1 MVISILAAIAV
12 FATLVVVHEA
22 GHFVVAKRMGVR
34 VLRFSIGYPP
44 RIAGIRSGET
54 DYAIGATP
62 LGGYVRMLGDEIGD
76 DPSPAT
82 VELYLKELQLDI
94 LGAAKKSGW
103 LQESG
108 KDGDDAL
115 LVIAQQVGA
124 SAGVAQQI
132 EASAGVA
139 QQTGASAAVAQQ
151 IGSSD
156 SQGSPVA
163 VAQRIL
169 GREPKADEA
178 ILLREVDR
186 ANSVKR
192 AIETLSAT
200 RPSSLLEL
208 FKAQAFPS
216 QPLRK
221 RFAIVLAGPVANILF
236 APLMMT
242 VILMNGVPTLLP
254 VIGSVKKDLPAAAA
268 GLRPGDRV
276 MQVGQERLEAW
287 EDLSTRVKGSDG
299 KPLLIVVQRPDGN
312 RVTTITLTITP
323 QRVEEEAIYGKAPTW
338 VIGVTPRGDEY
349 KRKIPP
355 LPALLNGFTQTA
367 RMTVTLAIGIAK
379 IVDGTTPA
387 RQALGGPIMIAQIAG
402 REVRA
407 GFADIA
413 LFTVMLSLE
422 LGIINLLPVP
432 LLDGGHLLFFV
443 FEGVR
448 GKPLKLR
455 HREIAMEVGLFLLV
469 ILMAFVI
476 LNDISRLIG

>member
-22 GHFVVAKRMGVR
+22 GHFVVAKRLGVR

-44 RIAGIRSGET
+44 RIAGIRRGET

-76 DPSPAT
+76 EPSPAT

-103 LQESG
+103 LKESG
-108 KDGDDAL
+108 KEGDDAL
-115 LVIAQQVGA
+115 LAIAQQ
-124 SAGVAQQI
+124 I
-132 EASAGVA
+132 
-139 QQTGASAAVAQQ
+139 GASAAVAQQ
-151 IGSSD
+151 IGSGD
-156 SQGSPVA
+156 SQGSSAA

-186 ANSVKR
+186 TNSVKL
-192 AIETLSAT
+192 AIETLNAT
-200 RPSSLLEL
+200 RPSSLMEL
-208 FKAQAFPS
+208 FKARAFPS

-221 RFAIVLAGPVANILF
+221 RFAIVLAGPIANILF

-242 VILMNGVPTLLP
+242 VILMNGVPTLMP
-254 VIGSVKKDLPAAAA
+254 VIGAVKKDLPAAAA

-276 MQVGQERLEAW
+276 MQVGRERMEAW
-287 EDLSTRVKGSDG
+287 EDLSARVKGSNG

-312 RVTTITLTITP
+312 GVTTITLTITP
-323 QRVEEEAIYGKAPTW
+323 QRVEEETIYGKAPTW

-349 KRKIPP
+349 KRKISPQR
-355 LPALLNGFTQTA
+355 ALLEGFTQTA
-367 RMTVTLAIGIAK
+367 RMTATLAVGIAK
-379 IVDGTTPA
+379 IVNGTTPA
-387 RQALGGPIMIAQIAG
+387 RQALGGPISIAQIAG
-402 REVRA
+402 REMRA
-407 GFADIA
+407 GFTEIA
-413 LFTVMLSLE
+413 VFTVWLSLQ

-469 ILMAFVI
+469 ILMAYVI

>member
-1 MVISILAAIAV
+1 MLMVTSILAAVAV
-12 FATLVVVHEA
+12 FAILVIVHEA
-22 GHFVVAKRMGVR
+22 GHFVVAKRLGVR

-44 RIAGIRSGET
+44 RIAGIRRGET

-103 LQESG
+103 LKGSG
-108 KDGDDAL
+108 KEGDDAL
-115 LVIAQQVGA
+115 LAIAQQVG
-124 SAGVAQQI
+124 SG
-132 EASAGVA
+132 
-139 QQTGASAAVAQQ
+139 
-151 IGSSD
+151 D
-156 SQGSPVA
+156 SQGSSA
-163 VAQRIL
+163 AAQRIL
-169 GREPKADEA
+169 RRDLKADEA
-178 ILLREVDR
+178 ILLREVGR
-186 ANSVKR
+186 ANSVKL
-192 AIETLSAT
+192 ALETLSAT

-208 FKAQAFPS
+208 FKARAFPS

-236 APLMMT
+236 APLLMT
-242 VILMNGVPTLLP
+242 IILMAGVPTVMP
-254 VIGSVKKDLPAAAA
+254 VIGAVKKDLPAAAA
-268 GLRPGDRV
+268 GLRAGDRV
-276 MQVGQERLEAW
+276 MSVGRDRMEAW
-287 EDLSTRVKGSDG
+287 EDLSERVRGSNG
-299 KPLLIVVQRPDGN
+299 KPLRMVVQRPEGN
-312 RVTTITLTITP
+312 RVTTIALTITP
-323 QRVEEEAIYGKAPTW
+323 KQVEEDTIYGNKAPTW

-355 LPALLNGFTQTA
+355 LSALLNGFTQTA
-367 RMTVTLAIGIAK
+367 RMTATLAIGIAK
-379 IVDGTTPA
+379 IVNGTTPA

-402 REVRA
+402 REARA

>member
-1 MVISILAAIAV
+1 MVISILAAVAV

-22 GHFVVAKRMGVR
+22 GHFAVAKWLGVR

-44 RIAGIRSGET
+44 RIAGIRRGET

-103 LQESG
+103 LKESG
-108 KDGDDAL
+108 KGGDDAL
-115 LVIAQQVGA
+115 LAI
-124 SAGVAQQI
+124 
-132 EASAGVA
+132 
-139 QQTGASAAVAQQ
+139 AQQ
-151 IGSSD
+151 IGSGD
-156 SQGSPVA
+156 SA

-186 ANSVKR
+186 TNSVKL
-192 AIETLSAT
+192 AIETLNAM

-208 FKAQAFPS
+208 FKARAFPS

-221 RFAIVLAGPVANILF
+221 RFAIVLAGPFANILF

-242 VILMNGVPTLLP
+242 VILMNGVPTIMP
-254 VIGSVKKDLPAAAA
+254 VIGAVKKDLPAAAA

-276 MQVGQERLEAW
+276 LQVGRERMLAW
-287 EDLSTRVKGSDG
+287 EDLSERVKGSNG
-299 KPLLIVVQRPDGN
+299 KPLRMVLERPDGN
-312 RVTTITLTITP
+312 GVTTITLTITP
-323 QRVEEEAIYGKAPTW
+323 KRVEEETIYGNKALTW

-349 KRKIPP
+349 KRRIPP
-355 LPALLNGFTQTA
+355 LSALLNGFTQTA
-367 RMTVTLAIGIAK
+367 RMTATLAVGIAK
-379 IVDGTTPA
+379 IVNGTTPA
-387 RQALGGPIMIAQIAG
+387 RQALGGPISIAQIAG
-402 REVRA
+402 REMRA
-407 GFADIA
+407 GFTDIA
-413 LFTVMLSLE
+413 LFMVMLSLQ

>member
-1 MVISILAAIAV
+1 MVISILAAVAV

-22 GHFVVAKRMGVR
+22 GHFVVAKRLGVR

-44 RIAGIRSGET
+44 RIAGIRRGET

-103 LQESG
+103 LKESG
-108 KDGDDAL
+108 KEGDDAL
-115 LVIAQQVGA
+115 LAIAQQVG
-124 SAGVAQQI
+124 SG
-132 EASAGVA
+132 
-139 QQTGASAAVAQQ
+139 
-151 IGSSD
+151 D
-156 SQGSPVA
+156 SA

-192 AIETLSAT
+192 ATETLSAT
-200 RPSSLLEL
+200 RPPSLLEL

-242 VILMNGVPTLLP
+242 VILMNGVPTLMP
-254 VIGSVKKDLPAAAA
+254 VIGAVKKDLPAAAA

-276 MQVGQERLEAW
+276 MQVGRERMEAW
-287 EDLSTRVKGSDG
+287 EDLSARVKGSNG

-312 RVTTITLTITP
+312 GVTTITLTITP
-323 QRVEEEAIYGKAPTW
+323 QRVEEETIYGKAPTW

-349 KRKIPP
+349 KRKISPRR
-355 LPALLNGFTQTA
+355 ALLEGFTQTA
-367 RMTVTLAIGIAK
+367 RMTATLAVGIAK
-379 IVDGTTPA
+379 IVNGTTPA
-387 RQALGGPIMIAQIAG
+387 RQALGGPISIAQIAG
-402 REVRA
+402 REMRA
-407 GFADIA
+407 GFTEIA
-413 LFTVMLSLE
+413 VFTVWLSLQ

-469 ILMAFVI
+469 ILMAYVI

>member
-1 MVISILAAIAV
+1 MVISILAAVAV

-22 GHFVVAKRMGVR
+22 GHFVVAKRLGVR

-44 RIAGIRSGET
+44 RIAGIRRGET

-103 LQESG
+103 LKESG
-108 KDGDDAL
+108 KEGDDAL
-115 LVIAQQVGA
+115 LAIAQQVG
-124 SAGVAQQI
+124 SG
-132 EASAGVA
+132 
-139 QQTGASAAVAQQ
+139 
-151 IGSSD
+151 D
-156 SQGSPVA
+156 SA

-192 AIETLSAT
+192 ATETLSAT
-200 RPSSLLEL
+200 RPPSLLEL

-242 VILMNGVPTLLP
+242 VILMNGVPTLMP
-254 VIGSVKKDLPAAAA
+254 VIGAVKKDLPAAAA

-276 MQVGQERLEAW
+276 MQVGRERMEAW
-287 EDLSTRVKGSDG
+287 EDLSARVKGSNG

-312 RVTTITLTITP
+312 GVTTITLTITP
-323 QRVEEEAIYGKAPTW
+323 QRVEEETIYGKAPTW

-349 KRKIPP
+349 KRKISPQR
-355 LPALLNGFTQTA
+355 ALLEGFTQTA
-367 RMTVTLAIGIAK
+367 RMTATLAVGIAK
-379 IVDGTTPA
+379 IVNGTTPA
-387 RQALGGPIMIAQIAG
+387 RQALGGPISIAQIAG
-402 REVRA
+402 REMRA
-407 GFADIA
+407 GFTEIA
-413 LFTVMLSLE
+413 VFTVWLSLQ

-469 ILMAFVI
+469 ILMAYVI

>member
-1 MVISILAAIAV
+1 MVTSILAAVAV
-12 FATLVVVHEA
+12 FAILVVVHEA
-22 GHFVVAKRMGVR
+22 GHFVVAKWLGVR

-44 RIAGIRSGET
+44 RIAGIRRGET

-76 DPSPAT
+76 EPSPAT

-103 LQESG
+103 LKESG
-108 KDGDDAL
+108 KEGDDAL
-115 LVIAQQVGA
+115 LVIAQQIGA
-124 SAGVAQQI
+124 SA
-132 EASAGVA
+132 
-139 QQTGASAAVAQQ
+139 
-151 IGSSD
+151 
-156 SQGSPVA
+156 A

-169 GREPKADEA
+169 GRQPKADEG

-186 ANSVKR
+186 TNSVKL
-192 AIETLSAT
+192 AIETLNAT
-200 RPSSLLEL
+200 RPSSLMEL
-208 FKAQAFPS
+208 FKARAFPS

-221 RFAIVLAGPVANILF
+221 RFAIVLAGPIANILF

-242 VILMNGVPTLLP
+242 VILMAGVPTIMP
-254 VIGSVKKDLPAAAA
+254 VIGVVKKDLPAAAA

-276 MQVGQERLEAW
+276 MQVGQERMDAW
-287 EDLSTRVKGSDG
+287 EDLSQRVKASDG
-299 KPLLIVVQRPDGN
+299 KPLRMVVQRPDGN
-312 RVTTITLTITP
+312 GVTTITLTITP
-323 QRVEEEAIYGKAPTW
+323 KRVEEETIYGNKAPTW

-355 LPALLNGFTQTA
+355 LSALVDGFTQTA
-367 RMTVTLAIGIAK
+367 RMTVTLAVGIAK

-402 REVRA
+402 REARA

-422 LGIINLLPVP
+422 LGIINLFPVP

>member
-1 MVISILAAIAV
+1 MVISILAAVAV

-22 GHFVVAKRMGVR
+22 GHFVVAKRLGVR

-44 RIAGIRSGET
+44 RIAGIRRGET

-103 LQESG
+103 LKESG
-108 KDGDDAL
+108 KEGDDAL
-115 LVIAQQVGA
+115 LAIAQRVG
-124 SAGVAQQI
+124 SG
-132 EASAGVA
+132 
-139 QQTGASAAVAQQ
+139 
-151 IGSSD
+151 D
-156 SQGSPVA
+156 SA

-242 VILMNGVPTLLP
+242 VILMNGVPTLMP
-254 VIGSVKKDLPAAAA
+254 VIGAVKKDLPAAAA

-276 MQVGQERLEAW
+276 MQVGRERMEAW
-287 EDLSTRVKGSDG
+287 EDLSARVKGSNG

-312 RVTTITLTITP
+312 GVTTITLTITP
-323 QRVEEEAIYGKAPTW
+323 QRVEEETIYGKAPTW

-349 KRKIPP
+349 KRKISPQR
-355 LPALLNGFTQTA
+355 ALLEGFTQTA
-367 RMTVTLAIGIAK
+367 RMTATLAVGIAK
-379 IVDGTTPA
+379 IVNGTTPA
-387 RQALGGPIMIAQIAG
+387 RQALGGPISIAQIAG
-402 REVRA
+402 REMRA
-407 GFADIA
+407 GFTEIA
-413 LFTVMLSLE
+413 VFTVWLSLQ

-469 ILMAFVI
+469 ILMAYVI

>member
-1 MVISILAAIAV
+1 MLISILAAVAV

-22 GHFVVAKRMGVR
+22 GHFVVAKRLGVR

-44 RIAGIRSGET
+44 RIAGIRRGET

-103 LQESG
+103 LKESG
-108 KDGDDAL
+108 KEGDDAL
-115 LVIAQQVGA
+115 LAIAQQVG
-124 SAGVAQQI
+124 SG
-132 EASAGVA
+132 
-139 QQTGASAAVAQQ
+139 
-151 IGSSD
+151 D
-156 SQGSPVA
+156 SA

-192 AIETLSAT
+192 ATETLSAT
-200 RPSSLLEL
+200 RPPSLLEL

-242 VILMNGVPTLLP
+242 VILMNGVPTLMP
-254 VIGSVKKDLPAAAA
+254 VIGAVKKDLPAAAA

-276 MQVGQERLEAW
+276 MQVGRERMEAW
-287 EDLSTRVKGSDG
+287 EDLSARVKGSNG

-312 RVTTITLTITP
+312 GVTTITLTITP
-323 QRVEEEAIYGKAPTW
+323 QRVEEETIYGKAPTW

-349 KRKIPP
+349 KRKISPQR
-355 LPALLNGFTQTA
+355 ALLEGFTQTA
-367 RMTVTLAIGIAK
+367 RMTATLAVGIAK
-379 IVDGTTPA
+379 IVNGTTPA
-387 RQALGGPIMIAQIAG
+387 RQALGGPISIAQIAG
-402 REVRA
+402 REMRA
-407 GFADIA
+407 GFTEIA
-413 LFTVMLSLE
+413 VFTVWLSLQ

-469 ILMAFVI
+469 ILMAYVI

>member
-1 MVISILAAIAV
+1 MVTSILAAIAV
-12 FATLVVVHEA
+12 FAVLVVVHEA
-22 GHFVVAKRMGVR
+22 GHFVVAKRLGVR

-44 RIAGIRSGET
+44 RIAGIRRGET

-62 LGGYVRMLGDEIGD
+62 LGGYVRMLGDEVGE

-94 LGAAKKSGW
+94 LDAAKKAGW
-103 LQESG
+103 LKESG
-108 KDGDDAL
+108 KEGDDAL
-115 LVIAQQVGA
+115 LAIAQQVGSGDSRGN
-124 SAGVAQQI
+124 SA
-132 EASAGVA
+132 
-139 QQTGASAAVAQQ
+139 
-151 IGSSD
+151 
-156 SQGSPVA
+156 A

-178 ILLREVDR
+178 ILLREADR

-208 FKAQAFPS
+208 FKARAFPS

-236 APLMMT
+236 APLLMT
-242 VILMNGVPTLLP
+242 VVLMAGVPTVMP
-254 VIGSVKKDLPAAAA
+254 VIGAVKKDLPAAAA
-268 GLRPGDRV
+268 GLRVGDRV
-276 MQVGQERLEAW
+276 MQVGGQRMEAW
-287 EDLSTRVKGSDG
+287 EDLSERVRGSNG
-299 KPLLIVVQRPDGN
+299 KPLRMVVQRPEGN
-312 RVTTITLTITP
+312 RVKTITLTITP
-323 QRVEEEAIYGKAPTW
+323 KRVEEDTIYGNKAPTW

-349 KRKIPP
+349 KRKISPP
-355 LPALLNGFTQTA
+355 WALVNGFTQTA
-367 RMTVTLAIGIAK
+367 RMAATLSIGIAK
-379 IVDGTTPA
+379 IVNGSTPA

-402 REVRA
+402 REARA

-455 HREIAMEVGLFLLV
+455 HREIAMEIGLFLLV
-469 ILMAFVI
+469 CLMAFVI

>member
-1 MVISILAAIAV
+1 MVTSILAAVAV
-12 FATLVVVHEA
+12 FAILVVVHEA
-22 GHFVVAKRMGVR
+22 GHFAVAKRLGVR

-44 RIAGIRSGET
+44 RIAGIRRGET

-103 LQESG
+103 LKGSG
-108 KDGDDAL
+108 KEGDDAL
-115 LVIAQQVGA
+115 LAIAQQVG
-124 SAGVAQQI
+124 SG
-132 EASAGVA
+132 
-139 QQTGASAAVAQQ
+139 
-151 IGSSD
+151 D
-156 SQGSPVA
+156 SQGSSA
-163 VAQRIL
+163 AAQRIL
-169 GREPKADEA
+169 RRDLKADEA
-178 ILLREVDR
+178 ILLREVGR
-186 ANSVKR
+186 ANSVKL
-192 AIETLSAT
+192 ALETLSAT

-208 FKAQAFPS
+208 FKARAFPS

-221 RFAIVLAGPVANILF
+221 RFAIVLAGPIANRLF
-236 APLMMT
+236 APLLLPG
-242 VILMNGVPTLLP
+242 ILMAGVPTVMP
-254 VIGSVKKDLPAAAA
+254 VIGAVKKDLPAAAA
-268 GLRPGDRV
+268 GLRAGDRV
-276 MQVGQERLEAW
+276 MSVGRDRMEAW
-287 EDLSTRVKGSDG
+287 EDLSERVRGSNG
-299 KPLLIVVQRPDGN
+299 KPLRMVVQRPEGN
-312 RVTTITLTITP
+312 RVTTIALTITP
-323 QRVEEEAIYGKAPTW
+323 KQVEEDTIYGNKAPTW

-355 LPALLNGFTQTA
+355 LSALLNGFTQTA
-367 RMTVTLAIGIAK
+367 RMTATLTIGIAK
-379 IVDGTTPA
+379 IVNGTTPA

-402 REVRA
+402 REARA

>member
-1 MVISILAAIAV
+1 MVTSILAAVAV
-12 FATLVVVHEA
+12 FAILVVVHEA
-22 GHFVVAKRMGVR
+22 GHFVVAKWLGVR

-44 RIAGIRSGET
+44 RIAGIRRGET

-76 DPSPAT
+76 EPSPAT

-103 LQESG
+103 LKESG
-108 KDGDDAL
+108 KEGDDAL
-115 LVIAQQVGA
+115 LAI
-124 SAGVAQQI
+124 
-132 EASAGVA
+132 
-139 QQTGASAAVAQQ
+139 AQQ
-151 IGSSD
+151 IGASA
-156 SQGSPVA
+156 A

-169 GREPKADEA
+169 GREPKADEG

-186 ANSVKR
+186 TNSVKL
-192 AIETLSAT
+192 AIETLNAT
-200 RPSSLLEL
+200 RPSSLMEL
-208 FKAQAFPS
+208 FKARAFPS

-221 RFAIVLAGPVANILF
+221 RFAIVLAGPIANILF

-242 VILMNGVPTLLP
+242 VILMAGVPTIMP
-254 VIGSVKKDLPAAAA
+254 VIGVVKKDLPAAAA
-268 GLRPGDRV
+268 GLCPGDRV
-276 MQVGQERLEAW
+276 MQVGQERMDAW
-287 EDLSTRVKGSDG
+287 EDLSQRVKASNG
-299 KPLLIVVQRPDGN
+299 KPLRMVVQRPDGN
-312 RVTTITLTITP
+312 GVTTITLTITP
-323 QRVEEEAIYGKAPTW
+323 KRVEEETIYGNKAPTW

-355 LPALLNGFTQTA
+355 LSALVDGFTQTA
-367 RMTVTLAIGIAK
+367 RMTVTLAVGIAK

-402 REVRA
+402 REARA

-422 LGIINLLPVP
+422 LGIINLFPVP

>member
-1 MVISILAAIAV
+1 MVISILAAVAV

-22 GHFVVAKRMGVR
+22 GHFVVAKRLGVR

-44 RIAGIRSGET
+44 RIAGIRRGET

-103 LQESG
+103 LKESG
-108 KDGDDAL
+108 KEGDDAL
-115 LVIAQQVGA
+115 LAIAQQVGSGD
-124 SAGVAQQI
+124 SAV
-132 EASAGVA
+132 V
-139 QQTGASAAVAQQ
+139 
-151 IGSSD
+151 
-156 SQGSPVA
+156 
-163 VAQRIL
+163 QRIL

-242 VILMNGVPTLLP
+242 VILMNGVPTLMP
-254 VIGSVKKDLPAAAA
+254 VIGAVKKDLPAAAA

-276 MQVGQERLEAW
+276 MQVGRERMEAW
-287 EDLSTRVKGSDG
+287 EDLSARVKGSNG

-312 RVTTITLTITP
+312 GVTTITLTITP
-323 QRVEEEAIYGKAPTW
+323 QQVEEVTIYGKAPTW

-349 KRKIPP
+349 KRKISPQR
-355 LPALLNGFTQTA
+355 ALLEGFTQTA
-367 RMTVTLAIGIAK
+367 RMTATLAVGIAK
-379 IVDGTTPA
+379 IVNGTTPA
-387 RQALGGPIMIAQIAG
+387 RQALGGPISIAQIAG
-402 REVRA
+402 REMRA
-407 GFADIA
+407 GFTEIA
-413 LFTVMLSLE
+413 VFTVWLSLQ

-469 ILMAFVI
+469 ILMAYVI

>member
-1 MVISILAAIAV
+1 MVISILAAVAV

-22 GHFVVAKRMGVR
+22 GHFVVAKRLGVR

-44 RIAGIRSGET
+44 RIAGIRRGET

-103 LQESG
+103 LKESG
-108 KDGDDAL
+108 KEGDNAL
-115 LVIAQQVGA
+115 LAIAQQVGSGD
-124 SAGVAQQI
+124 SAI
-132 EASAGVA
+132 
-139 QQTGASAAVAQQ
+139 
-151 IGSSD
+151 
-156 SQGSPVA
+156 
-163 VAQRIL
+163 AQRIL

-178 ILLREVDR
+178 ILLRDIDR

-242 VILMNGVPTLLP
+242 VILMNGVPTLMP
-254 VIGSVKKDLPAAAA
+254 VIGAVKKDLPAAAA

-276 MQVGQERLEAW
+276 MQVGRERMEAW
-287 EDLSTRVKGSDG
+287 EDLSARVKGSNG

-312 RVTTITLTITP
+312 GVTTITLTITP
-323 QRVEEEAIYGKAPTW
+323 QRVEEVTIYGKAPTW

-349 KRKIPP
+349 KRKISPQR
-355 LPALLNGFTQTA
+355 ALLEGFTQTA
-367 RMTVTLAIGIAK
+367 RMTATLAVGIAK
-379 IVDGTTPA
+379 IVNGTTPA
-387 RQALGGPIMIAQIAG
+387 RQALGGPISIAQIAG
-402 REVRA
+402 REMRA
-407 GFADIA
+407 GFTEIA
-413 LFTVMLSLE
+413 VFTVWLSLQ

-469 ILMAFVI
+469 ILMAYVI

>member
-1 MVISILAAIAV
+1 MVTSILAAVAV
-12 FATLVVVHEA
+12 FAILVVVHEA
-22 GHFVVAKRMGVR
+22 GHFVIAKRLGVR

-44 RIAGIRSGET
+44 RIAGIRRGET

-94 LGAAKKSGW
+94 LGAAKKSRW
-103 LQESG
+103 LRESG
-108 KDGDDAL
+108 KEGDDAL
-115 LVIAQQVGA
+115 LAIAHQIAA
-124 SAGVAQQI
+124 SA
-132 EASAGVA
+132 
-139 QQTGASAAVAQQ
+139 
-151 IGSSD
+151 
-156 SQGSPVA
+156 A

-178 ILLREVDR
+178 ILLREVDQ
-186 ANSVKR
+186 ANSVKL
-192 AIETLSAT
+192 AIETLNAT
-200 RPSSLLEL
+200 RPSTLLEL
-208 FKAQAFPS
+208 FKSRAFPS

-242 VILMNGVPTLLP
+242 VILMAGVPTVMP
-254 VIGSVKKDLPAAAA
+254 VIGTVKKDLPAAAA
-268 GLRPGDRV
+268 GLLPGDRV
-276 MQVGQERLEAW
+276 MQVGRERMEAW
-287 EDLSTRVKGSDG
+287 EDLSERVKGSNG
-299 KPLLIVVQRPDGN
+299 EPLRMVVQRPKGN

-323 QRVEEEAIYGKAPTW
+323 KRVEEETIYGNRAPTW

-355 LPALLNGFTQTA
+355 LWALLNGFTQTA
-367 RMTVTLAIGIAK
+367 RMTATLAIGIAK
-379 IVDGTTPA
+379 IVNGSTPA

-402 REVRA
+402 REARA

-455 HREIAMEVGLFLLV
+455 HREIAMEIGLFLLV
-469 ILMAFVI
+469 CLMAFVI

>member
-1 MVISILAAIAV
+1 MVTSILAAVAV
-12 FATLVVVHEA
+12 FAILVVVHEA
-22 GHFVVAKRMGVR
+22 GHFVVAKRLGVR

-44 RIAGIRSGET
+44 RIAGIRRGET

-94 LGAAKKSGW
+94 LSAAKKSGW
-103 LQESG
+103 LKESG
-108 KDGDDAL
+108 KEGDDAL
-115 LVIAQQVGA
+115 LAIAQQVGA
-124 SAGVAQQI
+124 SG
-132 EASAGVA
+132 
-139 QQTGASAAVAQQ
+139 
-151 IGSSD
+151 
-156 SQGSPVA
+156 A

-178 ILLREVDR
+178 ILMREVDR
-186 ANSVKR
+186 ANSVKL
-192 AIETLSAT
+192 AAETLSAT
-200 RPSSLLEL
+200 RPSNLLEL
-208 FKAQAFPS
+208 FKARAFPS

-221 RFAIVLAGPVANILF
+221 RFAIVLAGPIANILF
-236 APLMMT
+236 APLLMT
-242 VILMNGVPTLLP
+242 VILMAGVPTVLP
-254 VIGSVKKDLPAAAA
+254 VIGAVKKDLPAAAA

-276 MQVGQERLEAW
+276 MRVGGQRMEAW
-287 EDLSTRVKGSDG
+287 EDLSERVRGSNG
-299 KPLLIVVQRPDGN
+299 KPLQMVAQRPEGN

-323 QRVEEEAIYGKAPTW
+323 KQVEEETIYGNKAPTW

-355 LPALLNGFTQTA
+355 LWALVNGFTQTA
-367 RMTVTLAIGIAK
+367 RMAATLAIGIAK
-379 IVDGTTPA
+379 IVNGTTPA

-402 REVRA
+402 REARA

>member
-1 MVISILAAIAV
+1 MVTSILAAVAV
-12 FATLVVVHEA
+12 FAILVVVHEA
-22 GHFVVAKRMGVR
+22 GHFVVAKWLGVR

-44 RIAGIRSGET
+44 RIAGIRRGET

-76 DPSPAT
+76 EPSPAT

-103 LQESG
+103 LKESG
-108 KDGDDAL
+108 KEGDDAL
-115 LVIAQQVGA
+115 LAI
-124 SAGVAQQI
+124 
-132 EASAGVA
+132 
-139 QQTGASAAVAQQ
+139 AQQ
-151 IGSSD
+151 IGASA
-156 SQGSPVA
+156 A

-169 GREPKADEA
+169 GRQPKADEG

-186 ANSVKR
+186 TNSVKL
-192 AIETLSAT
+192 AIETLNAT
-200 RPSSLLEL
+200 RPSSLMEL
-208 FKAQAFPS
+208 FKARAFPS

-221 RFAIVLAGPVANILF
+221 RFAIVLAGPIANILF

-242 VILMNGVPTLLP
+242 VILMAGVPTIMP
-254 VIGSVKKDLPAAAA
+254 VIGVVKKDLPAAAA

-276 MQVGQERLEAW
+276 MQVGQERMDAW
-287 EDLSTRVKGSDG
+287 EDLSQRVKASNG
-299 KPLLIVVQRPDGN
+299 KPLRMVVQRPDGN
-312 RVTTITLTITP
+312 GVTTITLTITP
-323 QRVEEEAIYGKAPTW
+323 KRVEEETIYGNKAPTW

-355 LPALLNGFTQTA
+355 LSALVDGFTQTA
-367 RMTVTLAIGIAK
+367 RMTVTLAVGIAK

-402 REVRA
+402 REARA

-422 LGIINLLPVP
+422 LGIINLFPVP

>member
-1 MVISILAAIAV
+1 MVTSILAAVAV
-12 FATLVVVHEA
+12 FAILVVVHEA
-22 GHFVVAKRMGVR
+22 GHFAVAKRLGVR

-44 RIAGIRSGET
+44 RIAGIRRGET

-94 LGAAKKSGW
+94 LGAARKSGW
-103 LQESG
+103 LKESG
-108 KDGDDAL
+108 KEGDDAL
-115 LVIAQQVGA
+115 LAIAQQVGA
-124 SAGVAQQI
+124 PA
-132 EASAGVA
+132 
-139 QQTGASAAVAQQ
+139 T
-151 IGSSD
+151 
-156 SQGSPVA
+156 

-186 ANSVKR
+186 ANSVKL

-200 RPSSLLEL
+200 RPSNLLES

-242 VILMNGVPTLLP
+242 VILMAGVPTVMP
-254 VIGSVKKDLPAAAA
+254 VIGTVKKDLPAAAA

-276 MQVGQERLEAW
+276 MQVGREQMEAW
-287 EDLSTRVKGSDG
+287 EDLSERVKGSNG
-299 KPLLIVVQRPDGN
+299 KPLQMVVRRPEGN
-312 RVTTITLTITP
+312 GVATITLTITP
-323 QRVEEEAIYGKAPTW
+323 KRVEEETIYGNKAPTW

-355 LPALLNGFTQTA
+355 MWALLNGFTQTV

-379 IVDGTTPA
+379 IVNGTTPA

>member
-1 MVISILAAIAV
+1 MLISILAAVAV

-22 GHFVVAKRMGVR
+22 GHFVVAKRLGVR

-44 RIAGIRSGET
+44 RIAGIRRGET

-82 VELYLKELQLDI
+82 VELYMKELQLDI

-103 LQESG
+103 LKESG
-108 KDGDDAL
+108 KEGDDAL
-115 LVIAQQVGA
+115 LAIAQRVG
-124 SAGVAQQI
+124 SG
-132 EASAGVA
+132 
-139 QQTGASAAVAQQ
+139 
-151 IGSSD
+151 D
-156 SQGSPVA
+156 SA

-242 VILMNGVPTLLP
+242 VILMNGVPTLMP
-254 VIGSVKKDLPAAAA
+254 VIGAVKKDLPAAAA

-276 MQVGQERLEAW
+276 MQVGRERMEAW
-287 EDLSTRVKGSDG
+287 EDLSARVKGSNG

-312 RVTTITLTITP
+312 GVTTITLTITP
-323 QRVEEEAIYGKAPTW
+323 QRVEEETIYGKAPTW

-349 KRKIPP
+349 KRKISPQR
-355 LPALLNGFTQTA
+355 ALLEGFTQTA
-367 RMTVTLAIGIAK
+367 RMTATLAVGIAK
-379 IVDGTTPA
+379 IVNGTTPA
-387 RQALGGPIMIAQIAG
+387 RQALGGPISIAQIAG
-402 REVRA
+402 REMRA
-407 GFADIA
+407 GFTEIA
-413 LFTVMLSLE
+413 VFTVWLSLQ

-469 ILMAFVI
+469 ILMAYVI

>member
-1 MVISILAAIAV
+1 MVTSILAAVAV
-12 FATLVVVHEA
+12 FAILVVVHEA
-22 GHFVVAKRMGVR
+22 GHFVIAKRLGVR

-44 RIAGIRSGET
+44 RIAGIRRGET

-94 LGAAKKSGW
+94 LGAAKKSRW
-103 LQESG
+103 LWESG
-108 KDGDDAL
+108 KEGDDAL
-115 LVIAQQVGA
+115 LAIAHQIAA
-124 SAGVAQQI
+124 SA
-132 EASAGVA
+132 
-139 QQTGASAAVAQQ
+139 
-151 IGSSD
+151 
-156 SQGSPVA
+156 A

-178 ILLREVDR
+178 ILLREVDQ
-186 ANSVKR
+186 ANSVKL
-192 AIETLSAT
+192 AIETLNAT
-200 RPSSLLEL
+200 RPSTLLEL
-208 FKAQAFPS
+208 FKARPFPS

-242 VILMNGVPTLLP
+242 VILMAGVPTVMP
-254 VIGSVKKDLPAAAA
+254 VIGTVKKDLPAAAA
-268 GLRPGDRV
+268 GLLPGDRV
-276 MQVGQERLEAW
+276 MQVGRERMEAW
-287 EDLSTRVKGSDG
+287 EDLSERVKGSNG
-299 KPLLIVVQRPDGN
+299 EPLRMVVQRPKGN

-323 QRVEEEAIYGKAPTW
+323 KRVEEETIYGNRAPTW

-355 LPALLNGFTQTA
+355 LWALLNGFTQTA
-367 RMTVTLAIGIAK
+367 RMTATLAIGIAK
-379 IVDGTTPA
+379 IVNGSTPA

-402 REVRA
+402 REARA

-455 HREIAMEVGLFLLV
+455 HREIAMEIGLFLLV
-469 ILMAFVI
+469 CLMAFVI

>member
-1 MVISILAAIAV
+1 MVTSILAAVAV
-12 FATLVVVHEA
+12 FAILVVVHEA
-22 GHFVVAKRMGVR
+22 GHFIVAKRLGVR

-44 RIAGIRSGET
+44 RIAGIRRGET
-54 DYAIGATP
+54 DYALGATP

-82 VELYLKELQLDI
+82 VELFLKELQLDI

-103 LQESG
+103 LKESG
-108 KDGDDAL
+108 KEGDDAL
-115 LVIAQQVGA
+115 LAIAHQIA
-124 SAGVAQQI
+124 SGD
-132 EASAGVA
+132 
-139 QQTGASAAVAQQ
+139 SAA
-151 IGSSD
+151 
-156 SQGSPVA
+156 
-163 VAQRIL
+163 AQRIL
-169 GREPKADEA
+169 GRDPKADEA

-192 AIETLSAT
+192 AIETLSET
-200 RPSSLLEL
+200 RPSNLLEL
-208 FKAQAFPS
+208 FKARAFPS

-221 RFAIVLAGPVANILF
+221 RFAIVLAGPLANILF
-236 APLMMT
+236 APLLMT
-242 VILMNGVPTLLP
+242 VILMSGVPTVMP
-254 VIGSVKKDLPAAAA
+254 VIGTVKKDLPAAAA

-276 MQVGQERLEAW
+276 MQVGKEWMIAW
-287 EDLSTRVKGSDG
+287 EDLSERVKGSNG
-299 KPLLIVVQRPDGN
+299 KPLLMVVQRPQGKG
-312 RVTTITLTITP
+312 VTAITLTITP
-323 QRVEEEAIYGKAPTW
+323 KRVDEETIYGNKAPTW
-338 VIGVTPRGDEY
+338 VIGVTPRGDEF

-355 LPALLNGFTQTA
+355 LWALLNGFTQTA
-367 RMTVTLAIGIAK
+367 RMAATLAIGIAK
-379 IVDGTTPA
+379 IVNGTTPA